1 MRAPQKTQPGAGWF
15 EAVARLVK
23 AGFGTADEVLDMPY
37 PQFKGYS
44 AALASLD
51 NQALAKLMGVITVS
65 REGGEPYM
73 QLYNALTG
81 NS

>member
-1 MRAPQKTQPGAGWF
+1 MRAPQKAQLGSGWF

-23 AGFGTADEVLDMPY
+23 AGFGTPDEVLDMPY

-44 AALASLD
+44 TALANLED
-51 NQALAKLMGVITVS
+51 KALAKLMGVINVAQT
-65 REGGEPYM
+65 GGEPYA